1 MFKRIG
7 TLMKGF
13 LSLFISGIEKSNPAA
28 LIEAE
33 KENLRKQIARFNDN
47 LASHAGFVERLL
59 RQIKNLEQKEKEITA
74 RVAANIKA
82 GNRSVAGTLAL
93 ELQTIKSQLEE
104 NRDQMVSAEETYKK
118 LLKTRDV
125 AVNEAQAKIQK
136 LKQLM
141 SETEMMEAQADV
153 VMEAQKRTA
162 STMLQG
168 PYYRGGVVSGIAK
181 GRFKRTGDGAEH
193 HIVFKGTQ
201 HGNRI
206 AEIAFINEYGKK
218 NQPARPFIK
227 TANEQA
233 AGEATEAAAKILHNW
248 QESQ

>member
-1 MFKRIG
+1 MAKI
-7 TLMKGF
+7 
-13 LSLFISGIEKSNPAA
+13 
-28 LIEAE
+28 
-33 KENLRKQIARFNDN
+33 
-47 LASHAGFVERLL
+47 
-59 RQIKNLEQKEKEITA
+59 EITGLGETLISMQ
-74 RVAANIKA
+74 NIA
-82 GNRSVAGTLAL
+82 HIPDSV
-93 ELQTIKSQLEE
+93 I
-104 NRDQMVSAEETYKK
+104 R
-118 LLKTRDV
+118 
-125 AVNEAQAKIQK
+125 
-136 LKQLM
+136 
-141 SETEMMEAQADV
+141 EMMEAQADV

-193 HIVFKGTQ
+193 YIVFKGTQ

>member
-1 MFKRIG
+1 MAKI
-7 TLMKGF
+7 
-13 LSLFISGIEKSNPAA
+13 
-28 LIEAE
+28 
-33 KENLRKQIARFNDN
+33 
-47 LASHAGFVERLL
+47 
-59 RQIKNLEQKEKEITA
+59 EITGLGETLISMQ
-74 RVAANIKA
+74 NIA
-82 GNRSVAGTLAL
+82 HIPDSV
-93 ELQTIKSQLEE
+93 I
-104 NRDQMVSAEETYKK
+104 R
-118 LLKTRDV
+118 
-125 AVNEAQAKIQK
+125 
-136 LKQLM
+136 
-141 SETEMMEAQADV
+141 EMMEAQADV

-201 HGNRI
+201 HGTRI